1 MNATP
6 PILEILV
13 CLLKITKYIIMY
25 LMKRGDYIQMTV
37 TAKIQLVV
45 SAEHCKLLNSTANAY
60 RNACNFVSEY
70 IFRIHNLK

>member
-1 MNATP
+1 
-6 PILEILV
+6 
-13 CLLKITKYIIMY
+13 MY